1 MPEFYFNK
9 FPVISY
15 ANSNCIDITKRVTI
29 DVTLRNSP
37 MLYTNYTLKAE
48 SRADVIASN
57 YYEDPYYEWLLYLTN
72 GVIDP
77 YYDWH
82 LGTTDFNEFI
92 IDKYGSIEAA
102 MKTIKYY
109 QNNWVNDDTEIT
121 PTFFNNTLSKSLR
134 KYYTPNYGMNNQI
147 ISYGRKKDDTTIN
160 TNKLINMGITVS
172 SGNGFIADE
181 TVDILYINTVVG
193 AGQIEFANSSI
204 VKLKKISGNTA
215 ATNTIRGDVSNTIAT
230 INSSTISFENI
241 TNDEAVFWSPVY
253 CYDYEQELNEKNK
266 NIKLLDSN
274 YALQTAEELR
284 TKLKQ

>member
-1 MPEFYFNK
+1 
-9 FPVISY
+9 
-15 ANSNCIDITKRVTI
+15 
-29 DVTLRNSP
+29 

-72 GVIDP
+72 GIIDP

-92 IDKYGSIEAA
+92 IDKYGSIEIA

-109 QNNWVNDDTEIT
+109 QNNWVNDDTELT
-121 PTFFNNTLSKSLR
+121 PTFFNNTLSQSLR

-147 ISYGRKKDDTTIN
+147 ISYSRKKDDTTIN
-160 TNKLINMGITVS
+160 TNKLIDMGITVS

-181 TVDILYINTVVG
+181 TVNILYTSTVVG

-204 VKLKKISGNTA
+204 VKLKRISGNTA

-230 INSSTISFENI
+230 INSSTLSFENI